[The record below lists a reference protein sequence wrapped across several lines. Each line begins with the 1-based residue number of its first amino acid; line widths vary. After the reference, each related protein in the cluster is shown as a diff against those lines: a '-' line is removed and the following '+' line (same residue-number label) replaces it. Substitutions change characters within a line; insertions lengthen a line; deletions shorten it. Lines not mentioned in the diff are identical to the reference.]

1 MNPADQITAAVRRL
15 ATQPAGEALQ
25 ALDTALRRRHGEA
38 AVATVFYGSCLRE
51 PDLEHGIADFYV
63 LVTRYR
69 DAHIGHFKALLN
81 RLLPPNVYYLEIEH
95 GGRTLRTKYAVV
107 ALDQW
112 LAGVSGGWFH
122 PYLWARFA
130 QPMTVLHTRDTQ
142 TRQAIIDACA
152 HAVRHFL
159 RESVPL
165 APPRFSVE
173 DVWQCGLLASYATEF
188 RAERD
193 ERIRALTRY
202 WPDYYAEATAGAL
215 GLLPWPVHALDGEDQ
230 RREYSAE
237 VPGAERRGCR
247 RRWRQR
253 RLVGKS
259 LALAR
264 LVKSLFT
271 FSGAVPYAA
280 WKIERHTGEPV
291 QLPPLARRRPLIG
304 GWVVLWRLLRHGSLR

>member
-1 MNPADQITAAVRRL
+1 MTPADRIAAAVRRS
-15 ATQPAGEALQ
+15 ATQAAGEALR

-38 AVATVFYGSCLRE
+38 VVATVFYGSCQR
-51 PDLEHGIADFYV
+51 DLDLDQGIADVYV
-63 LVTRYR
+63 LVDRYR
-69 DAHIGHFKALLN
+69 DARIGRFKALLN

-112 LAGVSGGWFH
+112 LTGVGGGWFH

-130 QPMTVLHTRDTQ
+130 QPITILYARDEPTHD
-142 TRQAIIDACA
+142 AVIEACA
-152 HAVRHFL
+152 RAVRHFL

-165 APPRFSVE
+165 APPRFSVD

-193 ERIRALTRY
+193 ARIRGLTAY
-202 WPDYYAEATAGAL
+202 WPDYYAAVTAAAVTMLPWSVSAL
-215 GLLPWPVHALDGEDQ
+215 GGEGA
-230 RREYSAE
+230 RRQYLAE
-237 VPGAERRGCR
+237 VPAAERRRCR
-247 RRWRQR
+247 SRWRRR

-291 QLPPLARRRPLIG
+291 ELPPLARRRPLIG
-304 GWVVLWRLLRHGSLR
+304 GWVVLWRLLRRGSLR